1 MNAHSHHASAFALTA
16 TFAHDLEVT
25 HVNGRKATLRRA
37 GYVAPVILLRHI
49 IAKRAD
55 IRRVDVYAVR
65 TDGTRNHVGTLHG
78 KRAPL
83 FNVSM
88 RKVGG
93 LTFIRLGRLCV
104 SFCMTRKPI

>member
-1 MNAHSHHASAFALTA
+1 MNAHTYPALTA
-16 TFAHDLEVT
+16 TYAHDLVVT
-25 HVNGRKATLRRA
+25 HVNGRTATLRRA
-37 GYVAPVILLRHI
+37 GYVAPVVLLRNI

-55 IRRVDVYAVR
+55 IRRIEIYAVR
-65 TDGTRNHVGTLHG
+65 TNGTRNHVGTLHG

-104 SFCMTRKPI
+104 SFCLTRKPV

>member
-1 MNAHSHHASAFALTA
+1 MNAHSFPALTA
-16 TFAHDLEVT
+16 TYAHDLEVT
-25 HVNGRKATLRRA
+25 HVNGRTATLRRA
-37 GYVAPVILLRHI
+37 GYVAPITLLRSI

-55 IRRVDVYAVR
+55 IRRIEIYAVR
-65 TDGTRNHVGTLHG
+65 TNGTRNHVGTLEG

-83 FNVSM
+83 FNASM

-104 SFCMTRKPI
+104 SFCLSRKPV

>member
-1 MNAHSHHASAFALTA
+1 MNAHSHANAFALTA
-16 TFAHDLEVT
+16 TYAHDLEVT
-25 HVNGRKATLRRA
+25 HVNGRTATLRRA

-49 IAKRAD
+49 IAKRSD
-55 IRRVDVYAVR
+55 VRRIEVYAVR
-65 TDGTRNHVGTLHG
+65 MDGTRNHVGTLQG

-83 FNVSM
+83 FNASV

-104 SFCMTRKPI
+104 SFCLTRKPV